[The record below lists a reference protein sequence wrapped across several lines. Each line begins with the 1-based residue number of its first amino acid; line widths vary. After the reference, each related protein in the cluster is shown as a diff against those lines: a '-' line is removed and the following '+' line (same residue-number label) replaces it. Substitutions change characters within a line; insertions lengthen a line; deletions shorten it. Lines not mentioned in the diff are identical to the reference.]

1 MVGDFMENTQIV
13 NKKNESKEPKKNN
26 KVLRVFKIAGSVI
39 FYTVIVL
46 LFFYSIM
53 NINAGGKGGIP
64 NLFGKG
70 YLSVQSDSMKA
81 SQTTLPEEYKNYKVK
96 SFQKGDLVNVDMLSK
111 SQKLKLKT
119 GDVITF
125 WDNSL
130 KAYNTHRIVYVTYD
144 KKFVDK
150 KTKAEYELTDADKTT
165 YPLINGPVYD
175 ATKGKTVYN
184 ALEDV
189 EINYDEYIANF
200 LNDKNLKVVYTL
212 TSASTQGDMSVS
224 NRGKYN
230 PGITRPDM
238 VTKNYELEQAG
249 DIDTF
254 DAGSALI
261 KAKVTSVSKGA
272 GKTIDFIQKYWFP
285 IFVIP
290 VIILLLIELF
300 FVVKNFIDYRN
311 AKNASKAPA
320 AATIDLEAEKER
332 MRQELLAE
340 LKAQQQ
346 AESETLEAKEEPK
359 AEEKADEVI
368 EEKKDEDFQNKLDE
382 YDQKLEEET
391 SKIEN
396 KEEE

>member
-1 MVGDFMENTQIV
+1 MENTQIV
-13 NKKNESKEPKKNN
+13 DKKNESKEPKKNN
-26 KVLRVFKIAGSVI
+26 KVLRVLKIVGSVI

-111 SQKLKLKT
+111 GQKLNLKT

-150 KTKAEYELTDADKTT
+150 KTKAEYELTDDDKTT
-165 YPLINGPVYD
+165 YPLLNGPVYD

-184 ALEDV
+184 ADENIEV
-189 EINYDEYIANF
+189 NYDEYIANF
-200 LNDKNLKVVYTL
+200 LSDKNLKVVYTL
-212 TSASTQGDMSVS
+212 TSCSTQGDMSVS
-224 NRGKYN
+224 NSGKYN
-230 PGITRPDM
+230 PGIT
-238 VTKNYELEQAG
+238 TQENIIKCHELDERG

-272 GKTIDFIQKYWFP
+272 GKTIDFIQKNWFL

-320 AATIDLEAEKER
+320 AAAIDLEAEKER

-346 AESETLEAKEEPK
+346 AESKTEEPV
-359 AEEKADEVI
+359 EEVKADEVM

>member
-1 MVGDFMENTQIV
+1 MENTQIV
-13 NKKNESKEPKKNN
+13 DKKNESKEPKKNN
-26 KVLRVFKIAGSVI
+26 KVLRVLKIVGSVI
-39 FYTVIVL
+39 FYTVIIL

-111 SQKLKLKT
+111 GQKLNLKT

-150 KTKAEYELTDADKTT
+150 KTKAEYELTDDDKTT
-165 YPLINGPVYD
+165 YPLLNGPVYD

-184 ALEDV
+184 ADENIEV
-189 EINYDEYIANF
+189 NYDEYIANF
-200 LNDKNLKVVYTL
+200 LSDKNLKVVYTL
-212 TSASTQGDMSVS
+212 TSCSTQGDMSVS
-224 NRGKYN
+224 NSGKYN
-230 PGITRPDM
+230 PGIT
-238 VTKNYELEQAG
+238 TQENIIKCHELDERG

-272 GKTIDFIQKYWFP
+272 GKTIDFIQKNWFL

-320 AATIDLEAEKER
+320 AAAIDLEAEKER

-346 AESETLEAKEEPK
+346 AESKTEEPV
-359 AEEKADEVI
+359 EEVKADEVM